1 MAETEYATSAR
12 LPIETIWD
20 FVQDM
25 DNWATF
31 VQGYQ
36 SHEKQSET
44 ESQWVLKGDVGVLA
58 RTLKFKVLITEWSG
72 PERVTF
78 QLEGANEPMKGEGS
92 FTLERYEET
101 AELPAAAAPRRKG
114 FFARL
119 AERIARLAYRLF
131 RGRVER
137 GEAAGAGPGH
147 GMVRI
152 TFRLRLEP
160 GGPMAPMVNAM
171 IKPMLLPAAEDLAN
185 RILATLEARRDA
197 DS

>member
-25 DNWATF
+25 DNWAAF

-36 SHEKQSET
+36 RHEKQSET

-58 RTLKFKVLITEWSG
+58 RTLQFKVLITEWSG

-78 QLEGANEPMKGEGS
+78 QLEGVNEPMKGEGS
-92 FTLERYEET
+92 FTLERYEE
-101 AELPAAAAPRRKG
+101 AGPAAAEPSPRKG

-119 AERIARLAYRLF
+119 AQRIARFAYRLF

-137 GEAAGAGPGH
+137 GAAAGAGPGA
-147 GMVRI
+147 GMARM
-152 TFRLRLEP
+152 TFRVRLDP
-160 GGPMAPMVNAM
+160 AGPMAPMINAM

-197 DS
+197 GA